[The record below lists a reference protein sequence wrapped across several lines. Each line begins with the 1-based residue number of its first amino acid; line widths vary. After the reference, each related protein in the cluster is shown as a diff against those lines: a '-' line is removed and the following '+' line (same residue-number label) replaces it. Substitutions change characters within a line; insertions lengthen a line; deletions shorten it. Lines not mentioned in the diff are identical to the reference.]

1 MSKYHQ
7 FATLELAARQCAKIG
22 ENLAAEL
29 NEMLQQ
35 EELYNLKKGMKTA
48 QQTRSA
54 VIFKRGNLFFSLLF
68 GAGS

>member
-22 ENLAAEL
+22 KNLAAEL

-35 EELYNLKKGMKTA
+35 EECGDCT
-48 QQTRSA
+48 T
-54 VIFKRGNLFFSLLF
+54 
-68 GAGS
+68 